1 MRYPV
6 NKEEIRLLEE
16 VWPYFDDDK
25 GGKVGDYPG
34 LIDDAPAEIKKNMQ
48 DFWKFIKKQK
58 SWKIKFFMKY
68 IDSIKYEL

>member
-25 GGKVGDYPG
+25 RGKVGDYPG
-34 LIDDAPAEIKKNMQ
+34 LIDDAPAEIKKKTCKTFGN
-48 DFWKFIKKQK
+48 
-58 SWKIKFFMKY
+58 S
-68 IDSIKYEL
+68 